1 MQEYAEAA
9 LAHSEI
15 TQTYHEA
22 QRKRGFDAVLRKG
35 DLAMMVTEA
44 VWLALEIHVS
54 EHQC

>member
-22 QRKRGFDAVLRKG
+22 HREPRFDAVLRKG
-35 DLAMMVTEA
+35 ELAKMVTEA
-44 VWLALEIHVS
+44 VWLPLEIHVS